1 MYDMLT
7 EQEQPQL
14 RNALNLAQPGAATP
28 SMQVMRMPEQQQQ
41 SHHACPCG
49 GGCPRCSAQAGGLE
63 AAPVTSAHEH
73 ERRADEVADH
83 AVRDAG
89 AHADASSANAHGG
102 QMPFGLRQHFES
114 RLGHDLSGV
123 RIRAD
128 RDAVAAA
135 EGLGAAAFTTGS
147 EINFGQGEYAPHT
160 DAGRR
165 LLAHELSHVVQ
176 QGAAPRVAAAGH
188 APVSFTGHAPRVQLQ
203 EVKTV
208 GGNWFDRPDA
218 VKKLIKDNDNTQG
231 KEISK
236 ALEKNDLKGT
246 PSPFRTEVIDGKTH
260 EWRISVRAE
269 WLDRASLNPGT
280 KYGVT
285 KDTVRYTQTGKPSD
299 IEVHEIPIEVN
310 KLLKSSA
317 EDEKLF
323 PKGTKANDEARVN
336 FMAARTIYHEMIH
349 ALIRIDGESQSS
361 TQTQA
366 TTGLARKTTRL
377 KNSPKLAAAEQAVMQ
392 SASNLVF
399 ATEKIANRGDL
410 FAKPGETP
418 KTRAEV
424 VHEQAVADQLD
435 PKLMP
440 NLDKAAQSLPF
451 ANKSVAHFNFLEE
464 TVRMLVEEK
473 HARQA
478 TAEAFK
484 LKDYQD
490 NSKLVDDYVGQV
502 ENTVTGLARKQT
514 GRPTLMLAGDKD
526 YDRELSGLHDNVFK
540 MYNLL
545 DTEPDVPTGVGPKMF
560 QTPETLPAPLDMS
573 GKPIKEK

>member
-7 EQEQPQL
+7 EQEPPQL
-14 RNALNLAQPGAATP
+14 RNALNLAQPGTATP
-28 SMQVMRMPEQQQQ
+28 SMQVMRKPEQQTQ
-41 SHHACPCG
+41 HACPCG
-49 GGCPRCSAQAGGLE
+49 GGCPRCSAQAGRLE
-63 AAPVTSAHEH
+63 AAPVASAQEH

-83 AVRDAG
+83 AIRGAD
-89 AHADASSANAHGG
+89 AHADASAAHTHGD
-102 QMPFGLRQHFES
+102 QMPFGLRQHFEA

-128 RDAVAAA
+128 KEAAAAA
-135 EGLGAAAFTTGS
+135 EGLGATAFTKGN

-160 DAGRR
+160 ESGRR

-176 QGAAPRVAAAGH
+176 QGAAPRVAASEH

-323 PKGTKANDEARVN
+323 PKGTKAQDEARVN

-349 ALIRIDGESQSS
+349 ALIRIDEESESS
-361 TQTQA
+361 PQTQA
-366 TTGLARKTTRL
+366 TAGLAKKTTKL
-377 KNSPKLAAAEQAVMQ
+377 KNSPKLAAIEKAVMQ
-392 SASNLVF
+392 SVSNVVF
-399 ATEKIANRGDL
+399 ATEKITNRGDL
-410 FAKPGETP
+410 FAKPGETS
-418 KTRAEV
+418 KTRAEI
-424 VHEQAVADQLD
+424 VHDEAVKDQLD
-435 PKLMP
+435 PKFIP

-451 ANKSVAHFNFLEE
+451 ANKSPAHFNFLEE

-473 HARQA
+473 HARQT
-478 TAEAFK
+478 TADAFK
-484 LKDYQD
+484 LTDYKD

-502 ENTVTGLARKQT
+502 ENTVTELARKQT
-514 GRPTLMLAGDKD
+514 GRPALMLAGNKD

-545 DTEPDVPTGVGPKMF
+545 DTEPDDPPSSVGPKMF

-573 GKPIKEK
+573 GNPIKEK